1 MKMRDYLRD
10 KILLLVLHM
19 SCMLLLAG
27 FLHATGYEL
36 QYCLLILIFWILI
49 LSSWIGYGFYSR
61 KCYFQE
67 LWKTLEKMDQR
78 YLLGELMP
86 GSHRIEDRIYKEMI
100 RLSNKDVIERI
111 RQIEDEQKEYR
122 EYIEGWVHE
131 VKAPI
136 TSIDLMCENYRSAR
150 PTNSECGDAAETMR
164 NENRDGSD
172 LGRRIRLE
180 NQKIENYVDM
190 ALYYARSEDVYKD
203 YVIRETRLDEIAI
216 VVLKR
221 NKHYLIQNQVQAEV
235 DCKSCAYTD
244 QKWITFILNQLIL
257 NSTKYRRKNG
267 AKIWIYTEEYTQK
280 EDVRESSR
288 DAEGLY
294 QYAQKTG
301 EPEQKE
307 ERLFRHSH
315 GVRLVVK
322 DNGIGIRKEEVRR
335 IFEKGFT
342 GSNGRK
348 TERSTGMGLYL
359 CKKLCRKLGIEISAA
374 SREGEGTAM
383 ILEFPV
389 STYLSEIK

>member
-1 MKMRDYLRD
+1 MKMREYLRD
-10 KILLLVLHM
+10 KILLLTLHM

-36 QYCLLILIFWILI
+36 QYYLLILIFWILV
-49 LSSWIGYGFYSR
+49 LVLWMGYGFYSR

-122 EYIEGWVHE
+122 EYIESWVHE

-136 TSIDLMCENYRSAR
+136 TSIDLMCENDRSGCLLH
-150 PTNSECGDAAETMR
+150 SECSSEAETK
-164 NENRDGSD
+164 RDEHQNGADFS
-172 LGRRIRLE
+172 RRIRLE

-190 ALYYARSEDVYKD
+190 ALYYARSEEVYKD
-203 YVIRETRLDEIAI
+203 YVIRETNLDEIAV

-221 NKHYLIQNQVQAEV
+221 NKQYLIQNQVQAEV

-267 AKIWIYTEEYTQK
+267 AKIWIYTEEYTHNH
-280 EDVRESSR
+280 R
-288 DAEGLY
+288 
-294 QYAQKTG
+294 
-301 EPEQKE
+301 
-307 ERLFRHSH
+307 
-315 GVRLVVK
+315 VRLIVK
-322 DNGIGIRKEEVRR
+322 DNGIGIREEEVCR

-359 CKKLCRKLGIEISAA
+359 CKKLCRKLGIEIAA
-374 SREGEGTAM
+374 KSREGEGTEM

-389 STYLSEIK
+389 SSYLSKIRSCRES